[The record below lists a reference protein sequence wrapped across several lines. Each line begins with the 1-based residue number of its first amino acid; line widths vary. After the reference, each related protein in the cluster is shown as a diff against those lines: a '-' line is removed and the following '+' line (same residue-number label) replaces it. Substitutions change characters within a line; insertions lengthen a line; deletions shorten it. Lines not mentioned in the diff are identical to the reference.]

1 MAGPLV
7 DMENVS
13 KVYWPGGQELRA
25 VDSVSLTI
33 QRGEFLAIMG
43 PSGSGKSTLLNLLRC
58 LDQPSSGR
66 HLFDGADVSGLS
78 ATSLAAIRN
87 RYIGFVFQSYNLLPR
102 ATALENV
109 ELPMLYRRVPE
120 AQWRGASLDILRNL
134 GLDGRY
140 SHFPSQLSGGEQQRV
155 AIARAVAVAPDMILA
170 DEPTGSPD
178 SRAGAEILTLLQN
191 STGRG

>member
-43 PSGSGKSTLLNLLRC
+43 PSGSGKSTLLNLLGC
-58 LDQPSSGR
+58 LDRPSSGR

-87 RYIGFVFQSYNLLPR
+87 RYIGFVFQS
-102 ATALENV
+102 
-109 ELPMLYRRVPE
+109 
-120 AQWRGASLDILRNL
+120 
-134 GLDGRY
+134 
-140 SHFPSQLSGGEQQRV
+140 
-155 AIARAVAVAPDMILA
+155 
-170 DEPTGSPD
+170 
-178 SRAGAEILTLLQN
+178 
-191 STGRG
+191 